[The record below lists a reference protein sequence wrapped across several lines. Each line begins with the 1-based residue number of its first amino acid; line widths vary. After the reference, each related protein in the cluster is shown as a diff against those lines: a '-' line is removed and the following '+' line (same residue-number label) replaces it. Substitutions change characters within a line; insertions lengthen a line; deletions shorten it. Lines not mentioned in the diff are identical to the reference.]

1 MTLTEIAEAIVRQAS
16 SQRARRTLFWGSAA
30 AILAKTVRDA
40 LMHRLAMR
48 HPGYGWHT
56 NVGYGTEEHQ
66 EGLQALGP
74 TRHHRLTFSPLA
86 QLTLS
91 L

>member
-1 MTLTEIAEAIVRQAS
+1 LIDGD
-16 SQRARRTLFWGSAA
+16 ARCQSISAA

-40 LMHRLAMR
+40 LMHRLAAR

-66 EGLQALGP
+66 EGLRVQGP
-74 TRHHRLTFSPLA
+74 TCHHRLTFSPLA
-86 QLTLS
+86 QLSLTL
-91 L
+91 